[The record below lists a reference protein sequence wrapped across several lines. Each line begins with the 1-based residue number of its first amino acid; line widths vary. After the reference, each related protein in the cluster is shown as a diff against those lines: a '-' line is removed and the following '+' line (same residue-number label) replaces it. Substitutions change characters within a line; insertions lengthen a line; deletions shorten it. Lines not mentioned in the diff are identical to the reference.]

1 MIKRFVMDVGS
12 SLRVWP
18 FDGAEKTSCVIKA
31 KQHFVSIREVVG
43 WWLRD
48 YACLVETRRRC
59 SKTWARMANP

>member
-18 FDGAEKTSCVIKA
+18 FDGAEKTSRVIKA

-43 WWLRD
+43 W
-48 YACLVETRRRC
+48 
-59 SKTWARMANP
+59 